1 MGKKYDFDYLVI
13 GSGPAG
19 STAALTLAKA
29 KKSVGLVEDRAFG
42 GSNLNTRDIPYSIAL
57 DFAHTYSRT
66 RSYPALRHQDLHFN
80 PPSVLASELKAVVKI
95 GIENQKLYK
104 KLGITCISGF
114 ANLLDQHT
122 IAVKDKKYTAAN
134 LILATGSS
142 LKTASIPSAPFI
154 KHLTP
159 ETAIKI
165 RRLPKVVAVVG
176 GGATGCEI
184 AEFYAEL
191 GVKTILFETAKRL
204 LPRADREVGACLANY
219 FTEKL
224 GVTVLTNSRVVALE
238 KDEFSKRIIFR
249 HENTEKLVRVD
260 NIILATGSQPNL
272 EYGLENAGVKYKKTG
287 ITINKYFETSTRHIY
302 AIGDCLGGHSSTDRA
317 YIEGFTLANNLINKV
332 RNPANYRGLVRTV
345 KTIPE
350 VAIVGSTESELL
362 KHSHKYHKSIANLNS
377 VPASELYHFD
387 SGFVKLLSDR
397 TNHIIGASI
406 VAPHAE
412 LIASE
417 IATAV
422 RHNLTAL
429 ELASTP
435 HAINSYNYLVKL
447 AAKQL
452 LKKKS

>member
-1 MGKKYDFDYLVI
+1 MGKKYDFDYLII

-19 STAALTLAKA
+19 STTALTLAKA
-29 KKSVGLVEDRAFG
+29 KKSVGLIEDRAFG
-42 GSNLNTRDIPYSIAL
+42 GTNLSTRDIPYSVAL
-57 DFAHTYSRT
+57 DFAHVYSRIQ
-66 RSYPALRHQDLHFN
+66 SYPALKHQDFHFN
-80 PPSVLASELKAVVKI
+80 LPSVLASELRAIIKI
-95 GIENQKLYK
+95 GGNNKALYEK
-104 KLGITCISGF
+104 AGITCISGF
-114 ANLLDQHT
+114 ANLLDHHT
-122 IAVKDKKYTAAN
+122 VAVKDKKYTAAN

-142 LKTASIPSAPFI
+142 LKTSSIPSAPFI

-165 RRLPKVVAVVG
+165 RRLPKVMAVVG

-191 GVKTILFETAKRL
+191 GVKTILFENSKRL
-204 LPRADREVGACLANY
+204 LPHEDREVGACLAEY
-219 FTEKL
+219 FTKKL
-224 GVTVLTNSRVVALE
+224 GITVLTSSRVVALE
-238 KDEFSKRIIFR
+238 KDEFSKRVIFR
-249 HENTEKLVRVD
+249 HENVEKLVRVD
-260 NIILATGSQPNL
+260 NIVLATGSQPNL
-272 EYGLENAGVKYKKTG
+272 EYGLENAGVKYTKTG
-287 ITINKYFETSTRHIY
+287 ITVNKYFETSAKNIY
-302 AIGDCLGGHSSTDRA
+302 AIGDCIGGNSSTDRA
-317 YIEGFTLANNLINKV
+317 YAEGFTLANNLINKV
-332 RNPANYRGLVRTV
+332 KNPVNYRGLVRSV
-345 KTIPE
+345 KTLPE
-350 VAIVGSTESELL
+350 IAVVGSTEAELL
-362 KHSHKYHKSIANLNS
+362 KRGHKYHKAITNLNNTT
-377 VPASELYHFD
+377 ASELYHFD
-387 SGFVKLLSDR
+387 SGFVKLISDR

-406 VAPHAE
+406 VAPHAD